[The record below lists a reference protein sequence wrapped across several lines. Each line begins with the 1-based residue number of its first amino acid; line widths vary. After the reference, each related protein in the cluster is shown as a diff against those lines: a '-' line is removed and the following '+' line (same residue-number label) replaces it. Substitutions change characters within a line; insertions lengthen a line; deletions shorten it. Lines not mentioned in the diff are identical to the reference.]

1 MRNLRQLVSLQVGR
15 GLAAVMVVGHHT
27 MFYIRFLIS
36 ASPGILLQQSVM
48 RRRPRQSFAAHATK
62 TQHGPL

>member
-27 MFYIRFLIS
+27 IFDQPVS
-36 ASPGILLQQSVM
+36 WD
-48 RRRPRQSFAAHATK
+48 FALTECDAKK
-62 TQHGPL
+62 TETELWRTCNQNTAPAVIDWR

>member
-27 MFYIRFLIS
+27 MSYIGLEPRYWQRVSLAKRFTVFS
-36 ASPGILLQQSVM
+36 
-48 RRRPRQSFAAHATK
+48 
-62 TQHGPL
+62 